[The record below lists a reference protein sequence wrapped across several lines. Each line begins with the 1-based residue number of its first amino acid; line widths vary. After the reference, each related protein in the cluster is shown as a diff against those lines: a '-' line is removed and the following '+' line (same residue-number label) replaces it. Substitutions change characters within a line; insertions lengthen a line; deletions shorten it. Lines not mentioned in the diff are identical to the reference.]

1 MKTIHVRAAMLL
13 LIPIFSGCALNQ
25 SKPKPVA
32 HPYERLMQEA
42 DARHKAQDVDG
53 AKALYSKAAA
63 ADPTRENPWDKLAQ
77 INFQQENYGHAIV
90 DAQEVL
96 RRNPTNTDAE
106 NILTIAGLRVAV
118 DALGRLHDESN
129 QKGPAHLEA
138 EKLAAKM
145 RETLGQDLLVPPETK
160 PVKRRSSRRHRAAP
174 TPPASTAPTAAPAA
188 APASDNPFQALPGG
202 GL

>member
-1 MKTIHVRAAMLL
+1 MLL
-13 LIPIFSGCALNQ
+13 LMPIFAGCALN
-25 SKPKPVA
+25 KPKPQPVA
-32 HPYERLMQEA
+32 HPYEQLMKQA
-42 DARHKAQDVDG
+42 VARYQAQDVDG

-63 ADPTRENPWDKLAQ
+63 ADPTRENPWDQLAQ
-77 INFQQENYGHAIV
+77 INFEQENYGNAIV

-96 RRNPTNTDAE
+96 KRNPTNTNAE

-118 DALGRLHDESN
+118 EALGRLHEESN
-129 QKGPAHLEA
+129 QRGPAHIEA

-145 RETLGQDLLVPPETK
+145 RETLGQDLLVPPESK
-160 PVKRRSSRRHRAAP
+160 PAKRRSARRHRAAP
-174 TPPASTAPTAAPAA
+174 TPPPATTPTTPTTPPPTA